1 MIIKD
6 NEYLMDVNVN
16 EKQIIENFEDKD
28 WMLMLR
34 QDVEYYRRFIDRL
47 YNGNSILHLDN
58 NKRLKE
64 IYEIDSDTTLN
75 RRQVLLLSLFL
86 IKTINNRWWWF
97 TLKQR
102 GYNYYLVN
110 DIRSDI
116 VESNGVE
123 IMKVA

>member
-6 NEYLMDVNVN
+6 NEYLMDINVN
-16 EKQIIENFEDKD
+16 ELQIRENVRDKD

-34 QDVEYYRRFIDRL
+34 QEEEYYRKFIDRL
-47 YNGNSILHLDN
+47 YNGNSILHLDS

-64 IYEIDSDTTLN
+64 IFEIDSDTTLN

-86 IKTINNRWWWF
+86 IKTINNDWWLH
-97 TLKQR
+97 TMKQR
-102 GYNYYLVN
+102 GYNYYYVN
-110 DIRSDI
+110 DIHNDI
-116 VESNGVE
+116 VENNGVE